1 MILYVTLRKNNTQ
14 HHPLLSI
21 EWHYAECRFAEFTNF
36 AVMLSVIMLGVVMM
50 SVVAPSQGLIVG
62 GKEAMEIVRYYA
74 EYIFCYRNFV

>member
-1 MILYVTLRKNNTQ
+1 
-14 HHPLLSI
+14 
-21 EWHYAECRFAEFTNF
+21 
-36 AVMLSVIMLGVVMM
+36 MLGVVMM